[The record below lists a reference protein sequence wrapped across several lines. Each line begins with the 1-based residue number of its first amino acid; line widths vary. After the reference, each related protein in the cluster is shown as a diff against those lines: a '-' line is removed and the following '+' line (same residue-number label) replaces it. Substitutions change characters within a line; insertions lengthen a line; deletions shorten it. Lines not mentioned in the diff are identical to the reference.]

1 MGKVMR
7 LFIALKL
14 PPATIVALEALQ
26 QQLQQRGRQPV
37 KWVAPEAMHLT
48 LVFLGDVEA
57 ERSAAIVAALRQA
70 SQHDTAAAQALLR
83 LGPAGAFPN
92 ARRPQT
98 LWVGVAGDT
107 PRLARVQQAVTQ
119 ALEPLGF
126 APEERPF
133 RAHLTLGRVRRDAT
147 PQQRAALGAALEKLP
162 VPVVEAWPMGAPILF
177 ESILTRDGALY
188 KRIDDA

>member
-1 MGKVMR
+1 MR

-14 PPATIVALEALQ
+14 PPATVAALQ
-26 QQLQQRGRQPV
+26 AVQQQMQQRGQQPV

-48 LVFLGDVEA
+48 LVFLGEVEA

-70 SQHDTAAAQALLR
+70 SQQDTAAARAMLR
-83 LGPAGAFPN
+83 LGTAGAFPN

-107 PRLARVQQAVTQ
+107 PRLARVQQAVAQ
-119 ALEPLGF
+119 AMEPLGF
-126 APEERPF
+126 VPEERPF

-147 PQQRAALGAALEKLP
+147 PQQRAALGAALEKLS
-162 VPVVEAWPMGAPILF
+162 VPIIEAWPMGAPILF
-177 ESILTRDGALY
+177 ESILTQDGALY